1 MLSRFLS
8 NEIRF
13 GDKIYNLNLSF
24 DNVLRVFE
32 LQEDKE
38 ILKTVKID
46 IMLSMLVKNKIKDMH
61 LSDKIT
67 LLGAILKDYI
77 LPKSDNKK
85 ESTQKSLDFK
95 QDANYIYVA
104 FYRDY
109 KIDLQNEIGKLDWRK
124 FYALFQG
131 LGEDNMISKIIS
143 IRTQKIP
150 VKNKYNAEQVD
161 AIVKAKQTFKL
172 ENTVDNFEEEMDKL
186 GAQLASIAK
195 RS

>member
-38 ILKTVKID
+38 ILETVKID

-61 LSDKIT
+61 LSDKIQ
-67 LLGAILKDYI
+67 LLGAIFKDYI
-77 LPKSDNKK
+77 LPSDNKK

-95 QDANYIYVA
+95 QDANYIYAA

-131 LGEDNMISKIIS
+131 LGEDNTINKIMS
-143 IRTQKIP
+143 IRSQKIP
-150 VKNKYNAEQVD
+150 TKNKYNAEQVD
-161 AIVKAKQTFKL
+161 AIVKAKQAFKL
-172 ENTVDNFEEEMDKL
+172 ENNVDNFEEEMDKL
-186 GAQLASIAK
+186 GAQLMSVAK